1 MVGVHIESIEWLH
14 NHGHDGGLWRVV
26 YFTKDGERTMRFY
39 SGVKVRDAMEA
50 YTRFME
56 EGADY
61 ND

>member
-1 MVGVHIESIEWLH
+1 MVGVHIESIKWLH
-14 NHGHDGGLWRVV
+14 NHGHEGGLWRVI

-56 EGADY
+56 EGAD
-61 ND
+61 